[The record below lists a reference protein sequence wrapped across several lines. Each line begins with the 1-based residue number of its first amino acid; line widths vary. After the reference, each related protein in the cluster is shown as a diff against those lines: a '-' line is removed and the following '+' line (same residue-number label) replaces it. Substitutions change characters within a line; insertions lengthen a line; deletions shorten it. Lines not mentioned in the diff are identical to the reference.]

1 MSALPARARHFRR
14 KELIG
19 AAEDRLEYFLMST
32 AVALALPSPLHGAE
46 VLPVGNNGWMSDPRP
61 VTSSSEPT
69 RRDSPWLMRTYSGH
83 SSAAASNE
91 LYRTNL
97 AKGQTGLSIAFDL
110 PTQTGYD
117 PDHVLA
123 RGEVGKV
130 GVPVVH
136 LGHMRTLLD
145 NIPPGQMNTSMTI
158 NATAAWVLALYVA
171 NAAEQG
177 VEPSA
182 LRGTTQNDIVKEYL
196 SRGTYIFPPEPSRRL
211 IVDMVAW
218 CAEHSPKWNAMNVCS
233 YHLQEAGATPVQEI
247 AFSLATAIDVLDAV
261 QASGQVE
268 PEQFTQVFGAISFFV
283 NAGIRFVE
291 EICKLRAF
299 TELWDRIGLERYGVT
314 DEKSRRFRYGVQVN
328 SLGLTEA
335 QPENNI
341 QRIVLEMLAVTMSKR
356 ARARSVQLPAWN
368 EALGLPR
375 PWDQQWS
382 LRMQQVLAFE
392 TDLLEYEDLFDGS
405 VVIEARTAALR
416 DEAWVELQGILALGG
431 AFAAVDELKGRL
443 VRSMAERTRRI
454 EAGDQV
460 VVGVNKFTETE
471 PSPLD
476 TPGNILTVDPAI
488 EQQQVAELQQWRSAR
503 DQSAVDAALS
513 ALHDA
518 AADGSNIMEPS
529 IALAKAGGTTGE
541 WSAVLREVFGEFRA
555 PTGVNAAVG
564 RRVGELAVVAEFVKG
579 MVGGPPRFLV
589 AKPGLDGHSNGA
601 EQIAV
606 AARDSGMEVVYSGIR
621 MTPEQIV
628 ASAVEEDPDVIGLSI
643 LSGSHLS
650 LVPTIVDMLRAEGV
664 DAPVVVGG
672 IIPES
677 DRQRLADAGVSA
689 VYTPKDFEMAR
700 IMNDVAR
707 LAVAHR
713 NV

>member
-1 MSALPARARHFRR
+1 
-14 KELIG
+14 
-19 AAEDRLEYFLMST
+19 
-32 AVALALPSPLHGAE
+32 
-46 VLPVGNNGWMSDPRP
+46 
-61 VTSSSEPT
+61 
-69 RRDSPWLMRTYSGH
+69 MRTYSGH
-83 SSAAASNE
+83 SSARASNE

-117 PDHVLA
+117 PDHALA

-136 LGHMRTLLD
+136 LGHMRTLLER
-145 NIPPGQMNTSMTI
+145 IPPGQMNTSMTI
-158 NATAAWVLALYVA
+158 NATAAWLLALYVA
-171 NAAEQG
+171 NAEEQG
-177 VEPSA
+177 VPSTD

-196 SRGTYIFPPEPSRRL
+196 SRGTYIFPPAPSKRL

-218 CAEHSPKWNAMNVCS
+218 CAVHAPKWNPMNVCS

-261 QASGQVE
+261 QASGQVA
-268 PEQFTQVFGAISFFV
+268 PESFAQVFASISFFV

-314 DEKSRRFRYGVQVN
+314 DAKARRFRYGVQVN
-328 SLGLTEA
+328 SLGLTEE

-392 TDLLEYEDLFDGS
+392 TDLLEYDDLFDGS
-405 VVIEARTAALR
+405 VVIETTTAELR
-416 DEAWVELQGILALGG
+416 DAAWAELQDVLAMGG
-431 AFAAVDELKGRL
+431 AFASVDELKGRL

-454 EAGDQV
+454 EAGDQT
-460 VVGVNKFTETE
+460 VVGVNSFTETE

-488 EQQQVAELQQWRSAR
+488 ELELVDELAIWRAER
-503 DQSAVDAALS
+503 DSVAVDAALA

-518 AADGSNIMEPS
+518 AVNGDNVMEPS
-529 IALAKAGGTTGE
+529 IALARAGGTTGE
-541 WSAVLREVFGEFRA
+541 WTEVLREVFGEFRA

-564 RRVGELAVVAEFVKG
+564 RRVGELATVAEFVRQ
-579 MVGGPPRFLV
+579 MAGGPPRFLV

-606 AARDSGMEVVYSGIR
+606 AARDAGMEVVYSGIR
-621 MTPEQIV
+621 LTPEQIV
-628 ASAVEEDPDVIGLSI
+628 ASARDEDPDVIGLSI

-650 LVPTIVDMLRAEGV
+650 LVPTIIDMLRAEGV
-664 DAPVVVGG
+664 DSPVIVGG

-689 VYTPKDFEMAR
+689 VYTPKDFQMSR
-700 IMNDVAR
+700 IMRDVAD

-713 NV
+713 SAG